1 LVTSR
6 TTPDANHL
14 LLRWDRGVGVKRE
27 APVVHRAAILLVT
40 LFAFGLA
47 ACGAGGSSEAP
58 KDGSY
63 VGKVDGTDA
72 YIALVTGSGKVAGY
86 ICDSA
91 NISVW
96 IPAAT
101 VSGNSASLVSRKGV
115 AVGPVTWSG
124 STASGTVTIDGT
136 GHAFTAQLAS
146 GDAGLYRAVQG
157 TPGDAGAV
165 EVGWVVLPDG
175 SQRGTIT
182 SFTNP
187 IGSLAA
193 PKLDTSSTSVNITT
207 SSFSGS
213 LVVNQFTDPIH
224 NL

>member
-1 LVTSR
+1 MI
-6 TTPDANHL
+6 
-14 LLRWDRGVGVKRE
+14 
-27 APVVHRAAILLVT
+27 HRAVTLLVM
-40 LFAFGLA
+40 LAGLGLVS
-47 ACGAGGSSEAP
+47 CGGGSAAP

-72 YIALVTGSGKVAGY
+72 YIALVTGSAKVAGY

-91 NISVW
+91 SISVW

-101 VSGNSASLVSRKGV
+101 VSGNTANLVSRKGV

-157 TPGDAGAV
+157 TPGDAGSI
-165 EVGWVVLPDG
+165 EVGWVVLADG
-175 SQRGTIT
+175 TQRGTIT
-182 SFTNP
+182 SFTSP
-187 IGSLAA
+187 ITNLAA
-193 PKLDTSSTSVNITT
+193 PKLDTTSTSVSI
-207 SSFSGS
+207 SGS
-213 LVVNQFTDPIH
+213 SLLVNQFTNPIGD
-224 NL
+224 L

>member
-1 LVTSR
+1 MSVPDVNGPWR
-6 TTPDANHL
+6 GDACYAATTMI
-14 LLRWDRGVGVKRE
+14 
-27 APVVHRAAILLVT
+27 HRVAILLVM
-40 LFAFGLA
+40 LAGLGLL
-47 ACGAGGSSEAP
+47 ACGGGSSAP

-91 NISVW
+91 SISVW

-101 VSGNSASLVSRKGV
+101 ISGNTASLVSRKGV

-124 STASGTVTIDGT
+124 TTASGTLTIDGIS
-136 GHAFTAQLAS
+136 HPFTAELAT

-157 TPGDAGAV
+157 TPGEAGAV
-165 EVGWVVLPDG
+165 EVGWVVLPDA

-187 IGSLAA
+187 ISTFDA
-193 PKLDTSSTSVNITT
+193 PKLDTSSTTVTITAG
-207 SSFSGS
+207 SFSSS
-213 LVVNQFTDPIH
+213 LVVNQFTNPIGQI
-224 NL
+224 